1 MPHPLDHPR
10 DRSSERYRARAAVD
24 RALAELPDS
33 HRQVL
38 LLTRDGLGYREIAE
52 RWGIPVERVR
62 ATALHAV
69 LALTRARLAATATRA
84 DGATAAG

>member
-1 MPHPLDHPR
+1 MPHPHDHP
-10 DRSSERYRARAAVD
+10 SETYRARAAVD
-24 RALAELPDS
+24 RALAELPDG

-38 LLTRDGLGYREIAE
+38 LLTRSGLGYREIAE

-69 LALTRARLAATATRA
+69 LALTRARLAATVTRA